1 MVAVTPEQVQALLEA
16 DSSSAGPAV
25 DAITAMARA
34 YTRGRGFTDGGGEPN
49 EEIAAVIL
57 TASARLA
64 SNAQQVS
71 RGRTVGPFMEDF
83 RSYFN
88 GWTLA
93 EQAVLNR
100 YRVRAM

>member
-1 MVAVTPEQVQALLEA
+1 MVAVTPEQVQALL
-16 DSSSAGPAV
+16 DSTPSSAGPAV
-25 DAITAMARA
+25 DTITAMARA

-71 RGRTVGPFMEDF
+71 GSRTVGPFTEDC
-83 RSYFN
+83 RSFFN
-88 GWTLA
+88 GWTLV